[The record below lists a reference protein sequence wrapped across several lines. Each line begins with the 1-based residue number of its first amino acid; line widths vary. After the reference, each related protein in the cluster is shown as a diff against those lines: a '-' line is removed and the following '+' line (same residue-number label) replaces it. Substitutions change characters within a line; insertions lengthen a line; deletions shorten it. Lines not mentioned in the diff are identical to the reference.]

1 MYLKKCGC
9 YNQLVSSIKK
19 YHKILNSIYNQI
31 IPNNCKERRK
41 VPFAWILRGW
51 RRAAHIL
58 KIPSVAAP
66 SGKQNCRHFRKKNRQ
81 IGGAD
86 QKKHM
91 VVEFFNTSWRILMG
105 STIGK
110 AYHIVWYFQNWAKLP
125 TLTKKN
131 RQEKSSNW
139 RWRRWRQ
146 TLSAKDKCDH
156 QIQIDWLTNLA
167 SFSKDQLFEG
177 K

>member
-1 MYLKKCGC
+1 MNFTGVTARSAYFE
-9 YNQLVSSIKK
+9 NSVSSGA
-19 YHKILNSIYNQI
+19 
-31 IPNNCKERRK
+31 
-41 VPFAWILRGW
+41 FW
-51 RRAAHIL
+51 RAKLPPLSEKNR
-58 KIPSVAAP
+58 
-66 SGKQNCRHFRKKNRQ
+66 QKNRQ

-105 STIGK
+105 NTVGK
-110 AYHIVWYFQNWAKLP
+110 AYHIVWYFQNWAKFP
-125 TLTKKN
+125 PLTKKN

-156 QIQIDWLTNLA
+156 QIQIDWLTNLV
-167 SFSKDQLFEG
+167 SLDQLFEE
-177 K
+177 KCLLTKSKLD